1 MGRRDT
7 AALSQLNGRGQIKKE
22 WVVGGEGEEEE
33 GRKGERALLSLFPPP
48 PYSRSLQSPANVLES
63 CSYNVPTLS

>member
-33 GRKGERALLSLFPPP
+33 GRKGGESSVVSFFFSPP
-48 PYSRSLQSPANVLES
+48 LQ
-63 CSYNVPTLS
+63 